1 MASTEPLHFTDYSTR
16 LAGYALIVQDG
27 QVLLSW
33 YNAMGGNG
41 TPCWSLPG
49 GGIDYEE
56 DLPTGVAR
64 EVYEESG
71 YLVDVGRPLTTSTVT
86 GEGPDGRPWKAVR
99 VIFEATVTGGSL
111 GTVEVG
117 GSTDRAAWLPIDQV
131 ANEPAVADL
140 VHLALLAHA
149 NLNA

>member
-1 MASTEPLHFTDYSTR
+1 
-16 LAGYALIVQDG
+16 
-27 QVLLSW
+27 
-33 YNAMGGNG
+33 MGGNG

-64 EVYEESG
+64 EVYEGSG
-71 YLVDVGRPLTTSTVT
+71 YLVDVGRPLTTSTLT
-86 GEGPDGRPWKAVR
+86 SEGPDGRPWKAVR

-140 VHLALLAHA
+140 VHLALVAHA